1 MKKKMRLIFITVISF
16 IILVCICKYNSVEK
30 SLIFSGINSMDQ
42 TVMNNQ
48 TEDDLQNILTNLK
61 VKIENT
67 WALSHGDE
75 KSVVPNLFSDEDF
88 DKVLE
93 MRNDV
98 TYSRTFEPYYYY
110 GKAYSIKYTITLPL
124 NYDSNLVNDLSDK
137 SIFVD
142 GVIQHLKEF
151 LQFND
156 KKNITVKISKPK
168 EVGTNNTDYLFVN
181 VPCYWEVKNY
191 KSKESEYQLV
201 NTNNIL
207 FTSYMSLKHNL
218 GKDGSSQIELSDI
231 HNEFYHH
238 ENLMNANM
246 FIKLFT
252 NKRYSSE
259 VLIDRIILDNN
270 ESVRIKTPVKPEV
283 NDTSID

>member
-16 IILVCICKYNSVEK
+16 IVLICIGKYNSVEK
-30 SLIFSGINSMDQ
+30 SLIFSGINSADQ

-48 TEDDLQNILTNLK
+48 TENDLQKILTNLK

-67 WALSHGDE
+67 WALSYGVE
-75 KSVVPNLFSDEDF
+75 KKVIPSLFSDEDF
-88 DKVLE
+88 NKVLM

-124 NYDSNLVNDLSDK
+124 NYDSTLVTDLKDK
-137 SIFVD
+137 STFVE
-142 GVIQHLKEF
+142 GVIQHFKEL

-156 KKNITVKISKPK
+156 KKKITVKISKPT

-191 KSKESEYQLV
+191 RSKESEYKLIS
-201 NTNNIL
+201 TNNIL
-207 FTSYMSLKHNL
+207 FTSYMSLKHDL
-218 GKDGSSQIELSDI
+218 GKDGSSQIELLDI
-231 HNEFYHH
+231 HNEFYYH
-238 ENLMNANM
+238 ENLMNVNM
-246 FIKLFT
+246 FVKMFT
-252 NKRYSSE
+252 NKRYSSKF
-259 VLIDRIILDNN
+259 LIDRIILDNN
-270 ESVRIKTPVKPEV
+270 ESIQIKTPVKPEV
-283 NDTSID
+283 NDTFID